1 MDAPASPGRPDTAL
15 SIYYALGANVAIA
28 AMKLVG
34 ALFTGSG
41 ALLAEA
47 FHSVADTGNEALLLL
62 GRKQARAPP
71 SARHP
76 LGHGRATYF
85 WSFVVTLLLFSL
97 GGVLSIYEG
106 IYKLRNPAVIELPWL
121 AVSIIVLSMLAEG
134 LSLRVALKEIAKAR
148 GSITL
153 WRWFRETRHS
163 ELIVVL
169 GEDVAAVCGLT
180 VALAAVCMSVVT
192 ENSLYDAIGSMLIGV
207 VLIGVASGLAIEI
220 KSLLIG
226 ESASPRTR
234 RAIRRALNERE
245 DIVEVVKLVTMQHG
259 EYLVVAIQARLKS
272 SLDAAAMMRSIDDCK
287 HALAERFPQIWWIFF
302 EPVPS
307 SGDRSERRTL
317 RPRRLAHL
325 APSPRRRRDAS
336 IVES

>member
-1 MDAPASPGRPDTAL
+1 
-15 SIYYALGANVAIA
+15 
-28 AMKLVG
+28 
-34 ALFTGSG
+34 LFTGSG

-106 IYKLRNPAVIELPWL
+106 IYKLRNPAAIVLPWL

-180 VALAAVCMSVVT
+180 VALAAVSMSVV
-192 ENSLYDAIGSMLIGV
+192 
-207 VLIGVASGLAIEI
+207 
-220 KSLLIG
+220 
-226 ESASPRTR
+226 
-234 RAIRRALNERE
+234 
-245 DIVEVVKLVTMQHG
+245 
-259 EYLVVAIQARLKS
+259 
-272 SLDAAAMMRSIDDCK
+272 
-287 HALAERFPQIWWIFF
+287 
-302 EPVPS
+302 
-307 SGDRSERRTL
+307 
-317 RPRRLAHL
+317 
-325 APSPRRRRDAS
+325 
-336 IVES
+336 